1 MNDAEPDAFPP
12 ALLAVTVHEPL
23 PVPFARTEM
32 LPLVPEPEPTAMP
45 PQETLAL
52 VAPLVFQLKVV
63 ESPLVN
69 AVVANE
75 ALVTVGGGTMTVK
88 LTPALSLLPAPFET
102 ETVQRPVPEPEV
114 VTVIEPLSAVLE
126 P

>member
-1 MNDAEPDAFPP
+1 
-12 ALLAVTVHEPL
+12 
-23 PVPFARTEM
+23 M
-32 LPLVPEPEPTAMP
+32 LPLIPEPEPTATP

-69 AVVANE
+69 AVEAND
-75 ALVTVGGGTMTVK
+75 ALVTVGGGTMTFR
-88 LTPALSLLPAPFET
+88 LAAALSLLPAPFDT

-114 VTVIEPLSAVLE
+114 VTVIEPLSAELE